1 VSNWACIASCVLLLA
16 AAEEK
21 RSLKLLYDVTI
32 LLKVLNLL
40 LLMGQLKGQT
50 GLQTPVDSEE

>member
-1 VSNWACIASCVLLLA
+1 LLA